1 MTDEAA
7 PREQPFAVWCGWV
20 LVGVF
25 ALTPLI
31 AWLGP
36 LAFAVLCALGGILT
50 LPALKVRDEDRPAAM
65 GLLVIL
71 IWAVGSVVWSPYK
84 PQDLEGA
91 TAAKLIAQA
100 VLYGALA
107 CAARWAAPR
116 PRTVGLRLLAWG
128 MAGLGVLLTV
138 EALTG
143 AAVYQ
148 ALRLAISDPI
158 RPDLAVKNVAQAG
171 FVLTLLAPAA
181 VLAAARTDRQVW
193 LALPIAAGI
202 VTAAVAFGYDA
213 LLIALGASLA
223 AGLAVNFWPQV
234 APRVLA
240 AIAAIFFLGA
250 PAIVWAARASGWY
263 ATLEA
268 SVPLSWSMRMGY
280 WRHAAD
286 WISDHPLR
294 GWGLDAS
301 RMFSP
306 GINLHPHDAALQIWL
321 ELGLIGATGAAVFY
335 AAMLAALS
343 RPTRDPAAAAAA
355 ATAVAYLT
363 FSAFSFGVWQE
374 WWLALGALG
383 ATACFAVQRQAA
395 PTKRKARARA
405 TGAPSTPP
413 VFSE

>member
-1 MTDEAA
+1 MIEAA
-7 PREQPFAVWCGWV
+7 TPRDTPFAVWCGWV
-20 LVGVF
+20 LVGAF

-36 LAFAVLCALGGILT
+36 LAFAGLAALAGLLT

-84 PQDLEGA
+84 PTDLEGA

-100 VLYGALA
+100 VLYSALA
-107 CAARWAAPR
+107 GAARLAAAR
-116 PRTVGLRLLAWG
+116 QRTIGLRLLAWG
-128 MAGLGVLLTV
+128 LAALGVLMAV
-138 EALTG
+138 EAFTG
-143 AAVYQ
+143 AAVYR
-148 ALRLAISDPI
+148 ALREAIGDPI
-158 RPDLAVKNVAQAG
+158 PPDLAAKNVAQAG

-193 LALPIAAGI
+193 LAIPIALGVVAP
-202 VTAAVAFGYDA
+202 AVMFGYDA
-213 LLIALGASLA
+213 LLIALVASLA
-223 AGLAVNFWPQV
+223 TGLAVHFWPRF
-234 APRVLA
+234 APRILAVLSA
-240 AIAAIFFLGA
+240 VFFLGA
-250 PAIVWAARASGWY
+250 PALVWAARVTGWY

-306 GINLHPHDAALQIWL
+306 GIKLHPHDAALQIWL
-321 ELGLIGATGAAVFY
+321 ELGLIGAAGAAVFY
-335 AAMLAALS
+335 ACMLASLS
-343 RPTRDPAAAAAA
+343 RPDRDPAAAAAA

-383 ATACFAVQRQAA
+383 ATACFAVQRQSAALYAKPVTQAA
-395 PTKRKARARA
+395 P
-405 TGAPSTPP
+405 PSTPA